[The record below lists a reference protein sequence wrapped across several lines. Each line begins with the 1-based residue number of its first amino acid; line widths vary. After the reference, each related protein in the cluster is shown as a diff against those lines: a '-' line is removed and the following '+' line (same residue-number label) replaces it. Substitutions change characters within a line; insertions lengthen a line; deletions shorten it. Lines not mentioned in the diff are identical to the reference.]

1 MGARQSPTVVM
12 PAPTTPTFFK
22 SVIPLEAFE
31 DVAEAKA
38 RAESETAK
46 IQEQRYQEVGTPAQ
60 LGARQAGR
68 RAVEAASYLSSL
80 PSSDQYLQQTT
91 GKTDQFAPV
100 QAAAQ
105 TQLTEAQKEYAKALE
120 KAGEKPEPTLPGTPS
135 WAKRTITWR

>member
-1 MGARQSPTVVM
+1 M

-22 SVIPLEAFE
+22 SVIPLESFE

-68 RAVEAASYLSSL
+68 RAVEAARYLASL
-80 PSSDQYLQQTT
+80 PTSDQYLQQTT

-105 TQLTEAQKEYAKALE
+105 TQLTESQKEYAKALE
-120 KAGEKPEPTLPGTPS
+120 MAGEKPEPTLPGTPS
-135 WAKRTITWR
+135 WAKRTIT

>member
-1 MGARQSPTVVM
+1 MGSRPSPTVVM

-46 IQEQRYQEVGTPAQ
+46 IQEQRYREVGTPAQ

-68 RAVEAASYLSSL
+68 RAIEAASYLASL
-80 PSSDQYLQQTT
+80 PTGDQYLQQTT

-120 KAGEKPEPTLPGTPS
+120 MAGEKPEPTLPGKPS
-135 WAKRTITWR
+135 WAKRTIT

>member
-22 SVIPLEAFE
+22 SVIPLESFE

-68 RAVEAASYLSSL
+68 RSVEAASYLASL
-80 PSSDQYLQQTT
+80 PTSDQYLQQTT

-120 KAGEKPEPTLPGTPS
+120 MAGEKPEPTLPGTPS
-135 WAKRTITWR
+135 WAKRTIT

>member
-1 MGARQSPTVVM
+1 MGAKPSPTVVM

-22 SVIPLEAFE
+22 SVIPLESFE

-68 RAVEAASYLSSL
+68 RAVEAASYLASL
-80 PSSDQYLQQTT
+80 PTSDQYLQQTT

-100 QAAAQ
+100 QAAA
-105 TQLTEAQKEYAKALE
+105 
-120 KAGEKPEPTLPGTPS
+120 
-135 WAKRTITWR
+135 

>member
-1 MGARQSPTVVM
+1 MGAKPSPTVVM

-38 RAESETAK
+38 RAEAETAK
-46 IQEQRYQEVGTPAQ
+46 IQGQRYQEVGTPAEI
-60 LGARQAGR
+60 GARQAGR

-80 PSSDQYLQQTT
+80 PTSDKYLQQTT

-120 KAGEKPEPTLPGTPS
+120 MAGEKPEPTLPGTPS
-135 WAKRTITWR
+135 WAKRTIT

>member
-1 MGARQSPTVVM
+1 MGSRPSPTVVM

-38 RAESETAK
+38 RAEAETAK
-46 IQEQRYQEVGTPAQ
+46 IQAQRYQEVGTPAE

-68 RAVEAASYLSSL
+68 RALEAASYLASI
-80 PSSDQYLQQTT
+80 PTSDQYLQEAT
-91 GKTDQFAPV
+91 GRTDQFVPA

-120 KAGEKPEPTLPGTPS
+120 KVGEKPEPTLSGTPS
-135 WAKRTITWR
+135 WAKRTIT